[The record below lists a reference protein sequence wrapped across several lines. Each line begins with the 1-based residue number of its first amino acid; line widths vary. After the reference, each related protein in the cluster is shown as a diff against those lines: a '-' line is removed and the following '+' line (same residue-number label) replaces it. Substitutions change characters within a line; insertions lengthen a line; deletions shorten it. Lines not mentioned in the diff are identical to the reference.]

1 MRPQPE
7 HNPGNAISGP
17 LPKPGVVLNDR
28 KIYKYTS
35 IGRSLDP
42 AYPSNRAVLII
53 LPLAAI
59 LGAFVSWKSGEAGV
73 EILRKA
79 VSFGFV
85 AFGTWALARELFPDD
100 SPAAFISMGL
110 GLVAALSFDA
120 SGILILFTTLGL
132 VRIVNRS
139 TGLPALMSD
148 SILLMLL
155 VFAVIYSTASPFYG
169 AVAALAFILDG
180 SLKEPLRHQWVF
192 GLICLGGMIVYMVDH
207 DVGLGYFSAPN
218 TLLEWLSVAVL
229 LILALDMLLLKEVR
243 SRADAKDKRLNLGR
257 VKGGM
262 AVVLLAAILGLVV
275 PENVILLVMSVA
287 GIGIGMAFRKAF
299 QAPAAG

>member
-1 MRPQPE
+1 M
-7 HNPGNAISGP
+7 
-17 LPKPGVVLNDR
+17 LKD
-28 KIYKYTS
+28 YKMYRYTS
-35 IGRSLDP
+35 IGRPLDP
-42 AYPSNRAVLII
+42 AYPSNKAVLII

-59 LGAFVSWKSGEAGV
+59 LGALVTWKSGGAG
-73 EILRKA
+73 LDLLSNA
-79 VSFGFV
+79 VSFLLI

-110 GLVAALSFDA
+110 GLVAALSFE
-120 SGILILFTTLGL
+120 SPGILILFTTLGL
-132 VRIVNRS
+132 VRMVNRS
-139 TGLPALMSD
+139 TGLLARKSD
-148 SILLMLL
+148 SILVMLL
-155 VFAVIYSTASPFYG
+155 VFAVIYSTASPFFG

-192 GLICLGGMIVYMVDH
+192 GLICFGGMIVYMVDH

-243 SRADAKDKRLNLGR
+243 ARADTKNKRLDLGR

-275 PENVILLVMSVA
+275 LQNVILLVMSVA